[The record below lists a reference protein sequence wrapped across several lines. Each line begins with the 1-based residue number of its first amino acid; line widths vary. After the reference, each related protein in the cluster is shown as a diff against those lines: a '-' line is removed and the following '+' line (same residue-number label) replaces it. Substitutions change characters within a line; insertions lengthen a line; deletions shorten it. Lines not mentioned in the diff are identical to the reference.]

1 MRWRASL
8 RRSIPL
14 RRWCP
19 SRLALPEVLPQGFG
33 EARLALFCRLG
44 ITHSLFPLFPSSR
57 CQQPRQGGRDYAP
70 TLADDYF
77 FAVLAAFLAASM
89 PFSTASRALA

>member
-8 RRSIPL
+8 LRSIS
-14 RRWCP
+14 RRWWCP
-19 SRLALPEVLPQGFG
+19 PRLALPEVLPQGFG
-33 EARLALFCRLG
+33 KAYLPLFCCLG
-44 ITHSLFPLFPSSR
+44 ITHSLFPLFASSR
-57 CQQPRQGGRDYAP
+57 CQQQKKGGRDYAP
-70 TLADDYF
+70 THADDYF